1 MNNSRTKASILNSIS
16 ASATQILNLI
26 MSFFVRLCFIK
37 ILGEQYL
44 GLNGLFTNVL
54 SILSFTELGIGAAIT
69 FSLYKPLAESDVDQI
84 SALMQLYGKIYHI
97 IAATILVMGL
107 IVMPFLH
114 SLINGSTELVGNI
127 YVAFLLFLLNSV
139 VSYLWNYKRSIFF
152 ADQSGYINSL
162 NTIIFQIVA
171 QVLQITFLL
180 LLPSYYIYLII
191 QILLTLIS
199 NFQISRM
206 ADKRYP
212 FLKQKKNVKVLPE
225 TIKYLKKNVIGMM
238 SSKLGGIVVFGT
250 DNLLLSIFLGLGAVA
265 KYSNYTMILTGVTGV
280 LNQGISAVSS
290 SIGNLN
296 VTSDKQKQ
304 TKIFYKYS
312 YLSGLIGL
320 IVSIGLATY
329 FGPFIDLWVGPK
341 FVLSPLITWLIVV
354 NFFVNQLRQANIN
367 FTNAHGLYWEQRYKP
382 IAEALLNLVVSLVLI
397 KFTELGIGSVL
408 IGTITSNLFVN
419 AWWEPFILLKF
430 GLNENIKTYS
440 LFYMSQLII
449 GIILITLSQFFA
461 HSLNKN
467 GSILEATLITTVFL
481 LVGAFIFESA
491 VLSFGYP
498 KKVEKISFI
507 GVILNKFF

>member
-1 MNNSRTKASILNSIS
+1 
-16 ASATQILNLI
+16 
-26 MSFFVRLCFIK
+26 
-37 ILGEQYL
+37 
-44 GLNGLFTNVL
+44 
-54 SILSFTELGIGAAIT
+54 
-69 FSLYKPLAESDVDQI
+69 
-84 SALMQLYGKIYHI
+84 
-97 IAATILVMGL
+97 
-107 IVMPFLH
+107 
-114 SLINGSTELVGNI
+114 
-127 YVAFLLFLLNSV
+127 
-139 VSYLWNYKRSIFF
+139 
-152 ADQSGYINSL
+152 
-162 NTIIFQIVA
+162 
-171 QVLQITFLL
+171 
-180 LLPSYYIYLII
+180 
-191 QILLTLIS
+191 
-199 NFQISRM
+199 
-206 ADKRYP
+206 
-212 FLKQKKNVKVLPE
+212 
-225 TIKYLKKNVIGMM
+225 
-238 SSKLGGIVVFGT
+238 
-250 DNLLLSIFLGLGAVA
+250 
-265 KYSNYTMILTGVTGV
+265 
-280 LNQGISAVSS
+280 
-290 SIGNLN
+290 
-296 VTSDKQKQ
+296 
-304 TKIFYKYS
+304 
-312 YLSGLIGL
+312 
-320 IVSIGLATY
+320 LATY

-498 KKVEKISFI
+498 KKVEKISFM